1 MNHII
6 GALQQKMPPVPYPLN
21 PALA

>member
-1 MNHII
+1 MNYII